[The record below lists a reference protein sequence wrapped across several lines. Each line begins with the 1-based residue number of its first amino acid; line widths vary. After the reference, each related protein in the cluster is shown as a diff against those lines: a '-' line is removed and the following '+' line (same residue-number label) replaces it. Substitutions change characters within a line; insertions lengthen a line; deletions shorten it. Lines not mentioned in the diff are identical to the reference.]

1 MSFIKRFA
9 VICCIMSVVLV
20 MNGCSEGST
29 SFEHT
34 SSVEVST
41 SSGINFSSSYSE
53 TKSSAIEPFTFKI
66 NDANILDGK
75 VEIYTSIT
83 NNGKRDTTL
92 KEMSITFVANDS
104 NGKEITNGTIHYDN
118 ISVSLPQNTEI
129 YQLFVIEN
137 PEYKRYDDGF
147 NINCNFDN
155 IKVDPDIL

>member
-1 MSFIKRFA
+1 MSFIKKFA
-9 VICCIMSVVLV
+9 VICCIMSVVLIA
-20 MNGCSEGST
+20 NGCSEGST

-53 TKSSAIEPFTFKI
+53 TKSSANEPFTFKI

-92 KEMSITFVANDS
+92 KELSITFVANDS
-104 NGKEITNGTIHYDN
+104 TGKEITNGKIHYDN

-137 PEYKRYDDGF
+137 PEYKRYNDGF
-147 NINCNFDN
+147 NINCSFDD